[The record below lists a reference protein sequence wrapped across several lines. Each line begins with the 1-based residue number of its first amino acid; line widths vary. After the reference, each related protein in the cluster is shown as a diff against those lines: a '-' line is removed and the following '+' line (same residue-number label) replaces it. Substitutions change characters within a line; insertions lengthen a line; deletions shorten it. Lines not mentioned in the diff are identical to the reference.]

1 MQDLWLLDAPLSRG
15 MTSPSVGRSSALRA
29 LSLSYVTLAV
39 VLLAAGAQAR
49 AADPLEPGLWKVVTR
64 VEMNGMQ
71 APAEAKMRCLTPDDA
86 RDLERTFAP
95 EYRVQ
100 GSTCERMTVEWT
112 GQKLSWRVHCTG
124 PLSVDVAGSYEFDT
138 PRHYT
143 GVVTM
148 VGAMAGREMRT
159 RAALEGERVGECGS
173 EDGSQ
178 KPEAGNR
185 KPEDK
190 K

>member
-1 MQDLWLLDAPLSRG
+1 MKLLDCFVGLRPPRNDAANALVSSLFAYNLLFVAILFAAVAP
-15 MTSPSVGRSSALRA
+15 
-29 LSLSYVTLAV
+29 
-39 VLLAAGAQAR
+39 AR

-71 APAEAKMRCLTPDDA
+71 APAEAKTRCLKPDAA

-100 GSTCERMTVEWT
+100 GSTCEQMQVEWS
-112 GQKLSWRVHCTG
+112 GQKLNWRVQCKG
-124 PLSVDVAGSYEFDT
+124 PLSMDVAGAYDFDT

-148 VGAMAGREMRT
+148 LGSMAGREMRT
-159 RAALEGERVGECGS
+159 RTALEGERIGECGS
-173 EDGSQ
+173 EEGSQ
-178 KPEAGNR
+178 KSDDR
-185 KPEDK
+185 K
-190 K
+190 

>member
-1 MQDLWLLDAPLSRG
+1 MKYIVTSLLSRAFAIAA
-15 MTSPSVGRSSALRA
+15 ALF
-29 LSLSYVTLAV
+29 
-39 VLLAAGAQAR
+39 AAGGHAR
-49 AADPLEPGLWKVVTR
+49 AADPLEPGLWKIVSH

-71 APAEAKMRCLTPDDA
+71 VPAEPKTRCLKPEDA

-100 GSTCERMTVEWT
+100 GSTCESMQLEWS
-112 GQKLSWRVHCTG
+112 GQKLSWRVQCTG
-124 PLSVDVAGSYEFDT
+124 ALSMAVAGSYEFDT

-148 VGAMAGREMRT
+148 LGTMAGREMRT
-159 RAALEGERVGECGS
+159 RTALEGERIGECAS
-173 EDGSQ
+173 EEG
-178 KPEAGNR
+178 
-185 KPEDK
+185 K

>member
-1 MQDLWLLDAPLSRG
+1 MTFLFVISRG
-15 MTSPSVGRSSALRA
+15 VTWARALRA
-29 LSLSYVTLAV
+29 LSPPYVRLAV
-39 VLLAAGAQAR
+39 IAVLLAAASPAL

-71 APAEAKMRCLTPDDA
+71 GPAEAKTRCLKPEDA

-100 GSTCERMTVEWT
+100 GSTCEQMQVEWS

-124 PLSVDVAGSYEFDT
+124 PLSMDVAGAYDFDT

-148 VGAMAGREMRT
+148 LGAMAGREIRT
-159 RAALEGERVGECGS
+159 RSALEGERIGECGS
-173 EDGSQ
+173 DDGGQ
-178 KPEAGNR
+178 KPEDR
-185 KPEDK
+185 K
-190 K
+190 

>member
-1 MQDLWLLDAPLSRG
+1 MP
-15 MTSPSVGRSSALRA
+15 SPFAFRL
-29 LSLSYVTLAV
+29 V
-39 VLLAAGAQAR
+39 VLTVLFVAAAPAR
-49 AADPLEPGLWKVVTR
+49 AAELEPGLWKVVTR

-71 APAEAKMRCLTPDDA
+71 APAEAKTRCLKPDDA
-86 RDLERTFAP
+86 RDLDRTFAP

-100 GSTCERMTVEWT
+100 GSTCEQMKVEWA

-124 PLSVDVAGSYEFDT
+124 PLSMDVAGTYDFDT

-148 VGAMAGREMRT
+148 QGSMAGREMRT
-159 RAALEGERVGECGS
+159 RTALEAERIGECGS
-173 EDGSQ
+173 EDGDQSS
-178 KPEAGNR
+178 
-185 KPEDK
+185 EDK